1 MASIRSRDPSL
12 SSATVYFLPLSTE
25 SARVLLIRAF
35 GLRQT
40 KRVILEKLR
49 ESFTGRER
57 REGESY
63 STSRWKSINIIIAWK
78 SVR

>member
-57 REGESY
+57 RGEGRKRGRELFHE
-63 STSRWKSINIIIAWK
+63 
-78 SVR
+78 

>member
-40 KRVILEKLR
+40 EKGNFREVEGVVYGTGKKERERVIPR
-49 ESFTGRER
+49 VGGR
-57 REGESY
+57 
-63 STSRWKSINIIIAWK
+63 
-78 SVR
+78 V